1 MSLTIKEKQSAPNYS
16 QPRRVPDYSH
26 IADRIG
32 KLPQADR
39 IEIVAQAA
47 ALAGGVEARR
57 LNPLA
62 GDLYDSGLSA
72 AALVRALNV
81 SGSAGLFTSADL
93 MEATRQSL
101 VLIASTLMETVR
113 PEHWAICGRIDAR
126 DFRDIALP
134 QVTEGWVFE
143 VNGELAEIPASSI
156 RVHGETLQMKTFGA
170 IANISR
176 QAVINGE
183 FNIIAAHT
191 RELVNA
197 CYRRERSAVIA
208 ALIDG
213 RLMADGLPLFHADRG
228 NLVASDD
235 ILDVWQAYR
244 GLTGANGEYLTL
256 PVGAVIASPRRVF
269 VNAVITQDLLP
280 GLTVFDDPR
289 LTTTIIMPPPAVA
302 PVIGLATMSEQP
314 EIAIKRIGDNWGV
327 RVMHWFAAGPVSAHA
342 ASGTA

>member
-1 MSLTIKEKQSAPNYS
+1 MSIRMDQLRPRASA
-16 QPRRVPDYSH
+16 RVPDYSH
-26 IADRIG
+26 ISDRIG
-32 KLPQADR
+32 KLPAADR
-39 IEIVAQAA
+39 IEVVAQAA
-47 ALAGGVEARR
+47 ALAGGVEAKR

-62 GDLYDSGLSA
+62 GDLFDSGLSA
-72 AALVRALNV
+72 AALVRALGVN
-81 SGSAGLFTSADL
+81 GSSGLFTSADL

-101 VLIASTLMETVR
+101 ILVISDMMESIR
-113 PEHWAICGRIDAR
+113 PEHWSIVGRINAQDL
-126 DFRDIALP
+126 RDIALP
-134 QVTEGWVFE
+134 QLTEGWVFE
-143 VNGELAEIPASSI
+143 LDSELQEIPSTSI
-156 RVHGETLQMKTFGA
+156 QVHGETIQMKAFGS
-170 IANISR
+170 IVNMTR

-183 FNIIAAHT
+183 FSVMAAHT

-197 CYRRERSAVIA
+197 CYRRERSAVIS

-228 NLVASDD
+228 NLVGSDD

-244 GLTGANGEYLTL
+244 GLTGSNGEYLTL

-289 LTTTIIMPPPAVA
+289 LTTTIIMPPPKVA
-302 PVIGLATMSEQP
+302 PVIGLATMSDQP
-314 EIAIKRIGDNWGV
+314 EIVIKRIGDNWGI
-327 RVMHWFAAGPVSAHA
+327 RVLHWFGAGPVSAHA

>member
-1 MSLTIKEKQSAPNYS
+1 MDQLRPRASA
-16 QPRRVPDYSH
+16 RAPDYSH
-26 IADRIG
+26 ISDRIG

-39 IEIVAQAA
+39 IEVVGQAA
-47 ALAGGVEARR
+47 ALAGGVEAKR

-72 AALVRALNV
+72 AALVRALGVN
-81 SGSAGLFTSADL
+81 GSAGLFTSADL

-101 VLIASTLMETVR
+101 VLVVDSLMEAIR
-113 PEHWAICGRIDAR
+113 PEHWSIVGRIDAQDLR
-126 DFRDIALP
+126 DVVLP
-134 QVTEGWVFE
+134 QLTEGWVFE
-143 VNGELAEIPASSI
+143 LDSELQEIPSTSI
-156 RVHGETLQMKTFGA
+156 KVHGETIQMKAFGS
-170 IANISR
+170 IANMTR

-183 FNIIAAHT
+183 FSVMAAHT

-228 NLVASDD
+228 NLVGTDD
-235 ILDVWQAYR
+235 ILDVWQKYR
-244 GLTGANGEYLTL
+244 ELTGANGEYLTL

-289 LTTTIIMPPPAVA
+289 LTTTIVMPPPKVA

-314 EIAIKRIGDNWGV
+314 EIVIKRVGDNWGV
-327 RVMHWFAAGPVSAHA
+327 RVLHWFGAGPVSAHA